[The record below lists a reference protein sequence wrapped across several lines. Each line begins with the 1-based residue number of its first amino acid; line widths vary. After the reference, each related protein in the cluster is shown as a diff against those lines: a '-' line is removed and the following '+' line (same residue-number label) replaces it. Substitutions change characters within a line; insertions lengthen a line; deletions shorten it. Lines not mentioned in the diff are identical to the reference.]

1 VDPGIPVP
9 HGGSLTPMA
18 STRVK
23 RARDAQIPGVE
34 ELRFD
39 FAEDG
44 DQDHEGLQP
53 GSISGAHNVVPES
66 VETEPVAPSDLISA
80 LSIVPPR
87 AVSVESLPSI
97 SFSSSEPDG
106 PAGSV
111 SDAALS
117 ISDFYARV
125 RGALREAFP
134 EEIWV
139 TGEICKVTAS
149 RGHHY
154 LELADHL
161 DDQREHLG
169 EALPVTRPSAMG
181 RNAAAT
187 LEVACWARD
196 WPVVQFEL
204 AAVGVELVPGL
215 VVRIRGKVSV
225 WEGGSKLR
233 FSMTALDVEALVG
246 GIAAARRRLLA
257 TLAAEGLL
265 EANRRLALPLVPLR
279 IGLVTSPGSEAYR
292 DFTGQLER
300 SGYRFDVRFE
310 PSTVQGPEAPAQIA
324 GALMRLGAFE
334 PQLVVVVRG
343 GGAKGDLAA
352 FDSELVARA
361 IATAPFPV
369 WTGVG
374 HTGDRSVADDVAQQA
389 LVTPTQC
396 GEAVVAVVAVFLE
409 ATDRR
414 ARRLAQ
420 RVEAQLDEASREL
433 ATSAATISR
442 DMSQALERSAVGV
455 RAAETR
461 IANAALVA
469 IERSQGK
476 LVNRA
481 QRLAAPATQ
490 QLVVQTQSVEHRRE
504 LLKLLDPR
512 HQLERGWSLT
522 RDETGKV
529 VKSSKALHIG
539 DRLITTFADGKVSS
553 VVAEL
558 QLSGEEPEDATTSQ
572 GGIR

>member
-1 VDPGIPVP
+1 
-9 HGGSLTPMA
+9 MA
-18 STRVK
+18 GTRVK
-23 RARDAQIPGVE
+23 RAQDAQIPGVE

-39 FAEDG
+39 FADG
-44 DQDHEGLQP
+44 GDRDDQGLEPVGTSQDHAAARARLDNEPLRASEP
-53 GSISGAHNVVPES
+53 IAALSVVPS
-66 VETEPVAPSDLISA
+66 RV
-80 LSIVPPR
+80 
-87 AVSVESLPSI
+87 VSLEAQPSI
-97 SFSSSEPDG
+97 AVVSSEPG
-106 PAGSV
+106 IPLGSV
-111 SDAALS
+111 SDTALS
-117 ISDFYARV
+117 VSDFYSRV

-139 TGEICKVTAS
+139 TGEICKVTTS

-161 DDQREHLG
+161 DGQRQQVG
-169 EALPVTRPSAMG
+169 EGWAAGRQSSMG
-181 RNAAAT
+181 RNTAAT

-196 WPVVQFEL
+196 WPVVQYEL

-246 GIAAARRRLLA
+246 GIAAARRRLLG
-257 TLAAEGLL
+257 TLAAADLL
-265 EANRRLALPLVPLR
+265 DANRRLALPLVPLR

-324 GALMRLGAFE
+324 GALMRLGGFE

-361 IATAPFPV
+361 IASAPFPV

-374 HTGDRSVADDVAQQA
+374 HTGDRSVADEVAHQA

-396 GEAVVAVVAVFLE
+396 GEAVVAVVAAYLE

-414 ARRLAQ
+414 AHRLAQ
-420 RVEAQLDEASREL
+420 RVDARLDEASREL
-433 ATSAATISR
+433 GTSCMTISR
-442 DMSQALERSAVGV
+442 TVQQAMDHSALGV

-461 IANAALVA
+461 IGSAALVA
-469 IERSQGK
+469 IERSQGR

-481 QRLAAPATQ
+481 QRLAGPATQ
-490 QLVVQTQSVEHRRE
+490 QLAVQAERVEHRRE
-504 LLKLLDPR
+504 LLNVLDPR

-522 RDETGKV
+522 RDESGKIV
-529 VKSSKALHIG
+529 RSSKALELG
-539 DRLITTFADGKVSS
+539 DRLITTFADGRVSS
-553 VVAEL
+553 VVAEI
-558 QLSGEEPEDATTSQ
+558 QLPGTEPEDARPSD
-572 GGIR
+572 GGIS